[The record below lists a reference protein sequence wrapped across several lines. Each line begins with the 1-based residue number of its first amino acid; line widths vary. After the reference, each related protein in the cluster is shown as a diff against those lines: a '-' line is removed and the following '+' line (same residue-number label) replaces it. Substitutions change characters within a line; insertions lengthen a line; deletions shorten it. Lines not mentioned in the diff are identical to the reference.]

1 MTEVA
6 FHLNVDDRI
15 GYACRLLR
23 KAYARQ
29 VRTWV
34 VLPPQDLA
42 ELDRALWLIS
52 QKEFLAHAR
61 DTSPSHVLSRSPV
74 VLGTGAADAPVG
86 FEVLVSLQGALSASP
101 VAFRR
106 VIEIV
111 GATEQQKEGA
121 RERWRQYRSW
131 GMEPVVAADLARS

>member
-23 KAYARQ
+23 KAYARK

-34 VLPPQDLA
+34 VLPPQDLV

-52 QKEFLAHAR
+52 QKEFLAHGR
-61 DTSPSHVLSRSPV
+61 DTSPPHVLSRSPV
-74 VLGTGAADAPVG
+74 VLGTGAEAPAG
-86 FEVLVSLQGALSASP
+86 FEVLVSLQGALNASP
-101 VAFRR
+101 VAFGR

-111 GATEQQKEGA
+111 GATAQQKEGA

>member
-74 VLGTGAADAPVG
+74 VLGTGADAPPG

-111 GATEQQKEGA
+111 GATAQQKEGA

>member
-6 FHLNVDDRI
+6 FHLNVDDCI

-34 VLPPQDLA
+34 ALPPPELA

-52 QKEFLAHAR
+52 QNAFLAHCR
-61 DTSPSHVLSRSPV
+61 DTSSSHVRSRSPV
-74 VLGTGAADAPVG
+74 VLSTGADAPAD
-86 FEVLVSLQGALSASP
+86 FEVLVSLQGSLSASP
-101 VAFRR
+101 AAFGR

-111 GATEQQKEGA
+111 GASAEQKDGA
-121 RERWRQYRSW
+121 RVRWRQYRSW